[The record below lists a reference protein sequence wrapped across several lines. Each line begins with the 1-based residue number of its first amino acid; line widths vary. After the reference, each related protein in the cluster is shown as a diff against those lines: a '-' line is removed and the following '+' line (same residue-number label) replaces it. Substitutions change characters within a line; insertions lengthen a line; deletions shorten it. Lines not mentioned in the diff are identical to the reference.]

1 MRSLTSHSS
10 TEKMTN
16 GKVEE
21 VELRD
26 GQFYSQPNRR
36 QKLKRHCQRFWWLH
50 LIVFCLSFLTIALI
64 L

>member
-1 MRSLTSHSS
+1 
-10 TEKMTN
+10 MTN